1 MSIRDPAAL
10 TRALIAAIALALVA
24 SSAFAAGPRHHAPW
38 VSGGSVAR
46 VFDGDTFDLRTED
59 RGVVRVRFAG
69 IDAPERGQAYSRKS
83 AEHLQS
89 LVQGRAVRVRCYKDD
104 GNAREICDVDVEGRD
119 VGLAMIDA
127 GLAWH
132 FKRFE
137 KEQEEGARRAY
148 AAAEERARAAR
159 VGLWA
164 HSEPPMAPWECR
176 QSTREGRGC
185 R

>member
-1 MSIRDPAAL
+1 VAVLVGSAAL
-10 TRALIAAIALALVA
+10 AAEPRLHDPWE
-24 SSAFAAGPRHHAPW
+24 SAGT
-38 VSGGSVAR
+38 VVR
-46 VFDGDTFDLRTED
+46 VFDGDTFDLKTAD

-83 AEHLQS
+83 TEHLQS

-104 GNAREICDVDVEGRD
+104 GNAREVCDVDVEGRD
-119 VGLAMIDA
+119 IGLAMIDA
-127 GLAWH
+127 GFAWH

-137 KEQEEGARRAY
+137 KEQADGARRAY
-148 AAAEERARAAR
+148 AAAEDRARAAR

-164 HSEPPMAPWECR
+164 ISEPPMPPWECR
-176 QSTREGRGC
+176 QRKREGLEC